1 MKNLRYLAPQ
11 PLPEWRG
18 WRTPPGGGVD
28 DDGDDDGDRDGDDD
42 DDGDRDG
49 DDGHDDHE
57 DFNDDK
63 DDDVSPR
70 HCAHRS

>member
-11 PLPEWRG
+11 PPPEWRG
-18 WRTPPGGGVD
+18 WRTPPD
-28 DDGDDDGDRDGDDD
+28 EDGDRYGDRDGDDD
-42 DDGDRDG
+42 DE
-49 DDGHDDHE
+49 DGHDDHE
-57 DFNDDK
+57 DVNDDK

>member
-1 MKNLRYLAPQ
+1 MKNLRYLGPQ

-18 WRTPPGGGVD
+18 WRTPPGGG
-28 DDGDDDGDRDGDDD
+28 GDDYGD

-49 DDGHDDHE
+49 DDGHDHHE
-57 DFNDDK
+57 DVNDDK